1 MDQLCGEEKRHS
13 CVTWLGNKAT
23 MDFKQET
30 SAQSASWFFTWG
42 TLDFF
47 SFFLQQFPATT
58 SIKESVWIVVLPSW
72 PLSGRMRAFHCASM
86 GDPQPHNS
94 SAWSRGVN
102 SCLQRLLFLE
112 SCLGEVYNSESFSA
126 YFGSYKL
133 LHAPLSVEHWSNPL
147 KQCRES
153 QKSTRMHIFLL
164 RRQKIRGGDTK
175 HPAGKIK

>member
-1 MDQLCGEEKRHS
+1 MLPGWGIKPQWTS
-13 CVTWLGNKAT
+13 NKKPVHNLPA
-23 MDFKQET
+23 DFLPEGPWT
-30 SAQSASWFFTWG
+30 FSLFFYNK
-42 TLDFF
+42 
-47 SFFLQQFPATT
+47 QFPATT